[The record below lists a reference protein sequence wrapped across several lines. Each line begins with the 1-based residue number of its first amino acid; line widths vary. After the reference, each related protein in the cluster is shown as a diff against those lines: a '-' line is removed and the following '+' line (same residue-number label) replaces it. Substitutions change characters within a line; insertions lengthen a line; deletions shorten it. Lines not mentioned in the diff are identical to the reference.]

1 MKILYFTNQDLGSGL
16 FDNQVYGNLLGLKK
30 LDKKIKITLLVFNR
44 PWNFFKH
51 KPKVEE
57 IKSNNINVIYLP
69 LCPPM
74 RYLTTSIFFNKL
86 YIFYFAFIFKL
97 FVKFKDYDLIHCR
110 HYLPALVCKTLGLK
124 NILFDVRSLSL
135 FEYVQAGKIKFKSK
149 NYKYWLKQEKEL
161 INYVDGI
168 SVVSKSMI
176 NYFNQYLPK
185 RISYCP
191 IIVDSDKIY
200 FSYKER
206 IKLRNEWNWS
216 KNNVYVYSGSFGLY
230 GLNKKYL
237 FKLISSI
244 INSDDNAKFLFLL
257 SNDRNE
263 YNSFIKKF
271 ELNKNNFKYFSVS
284 SNDLYK
290 FLSASDIG
298 IHSLP
303 NQLDSFTRLGT
314 KVVEYWAAGL
324 PTLINNYIGEAAL
337 ISKQNN
343 FGKVIDLTIVESNK
357 VFNFKDYDKKKIVS
371 KSLEIF
377 EKKVVLKNY
386 LNLYKKIILKS

>member
-1 MKILYFTNQDLGSGL
+1 
-16 FDNQVYGNLLGLKK
+16 
-30 LDKKIKITLLVFNR
+30 
-44 PWNFFKH
+44 
-51 KPKVEE
+51 
-57 IKSNNINVIYLP
+57 
-69 LCPPM
+69 
-74 RYLTTSIFFNKL
+74 
-86 YIFYFAFIFKL
+86 
-97 FVKFKDYDLIHCR
+97 
-110 HYLPALVCKTLGLK
+110 
-124 NILFDVRSLSL
+124 
-135 FEYVQAGKIKFKSK
+135 
-149 NYKYWLKQEKEL
+149 
-161 INYVDGI
+161 
-168 SVVSKSMI
+168 MI

-377 EKKVVLKNY
+377 EKKVVLKSY